1 MSQVPAILNPT
12 EHDIQL
18 LLATSA
24 HIGTK
29 NVSPSMHRYV
39 WRRRADGVHII
50 NLSKT
55 WEKLVLAARVIVAI
69 ENPADVCLISSV
81 QDGKP
86 LGQRAVMKFANY
98 TGATALSGR
107 FTPGTFTNQ
116 IQEKFMEPRLL
127 IVTDPRSDHQ
137 PVTEASYVNIPTIAF
152 CNTDSSTRLVDVAI
166 PINNKSVESVGLM
179 YWLLAREV
187 LRLRNA
193 ISRSQQWDVM
203 VDLFFYRPPEETS
216 EKKTEEVAVPYQID
230 TRSHLEGSV
239 GADWGHPQPEAP
251 SSTWDQHA
259 GESWAG
265 APASNPI
272 PEWEAP
278 PAAVA
283 EQGGAGWS
291 DNAILNTGWDN
302 KIEGA

>member
-187 LRLRNA
+187 LRLRGA
-193 ISRSQQWDVM
+193 ITRTQPWDIM

-239 GADWGHPQPEAP
+239 GADWGHPQPEP

-265 APASNPI
+265 APAAAV
-272 PEWEAP
+272 PEWEAA
-278 PAAVA
+278 PAPAVV

-302 KIEGA
+302 KPEA

>member
-1 MSQVPAILNPT
+1 MSQVPAVLNPT

-18 LLATSA
+18 LLATSS

-29 NVSPSMHRYV
+29 NISPSMQRYI

-81 QDGKP
+81 TDGKP

-127 IVTDPRSDHQ
+127 IVADPRSDHQ

-187 LRLRNA
+187 LRLRGA
-193 ISRSQQWDVM
+193 ISRTQPWDVM

-216 EKKTEEVAVPYQID
+216 EKKAEETAAPYQID
-230 TRSHLEGSV
+230 TRSHLEGSA
-239 GADWGHPQPEAP
+239 GADWGHPPQEAAA
-251 SSTWDQHA
+251 STWDQHA

-265 APASNPI
+265 APSAPI
-272 PEWEAP
+272 PEWEAAAP
-278 PAAVA
+278 PPV
-283 EQGGAGWS
+283 ETGAGWT
-291 DNAILNTGWDN
+291 DNPILNTGWDN
-302 KIEGA
+302 KTEA